1 MQASGFTAP
10 GDQGEITG
18 DLALIDI
25 TSEMI
30 RDTVNTG

>member
-10 GDQGEITG
+10 GTRDEITG

-25 TSEMI
+25 TVEMI
-30 RDTVNTG
+30 RNTVKTS